1 MPRRGGED
9 FQRLQF
15 LLKLWVL
22 WVGMWLPNNFRE
34 VKYELIELKLY
45 EKQTGLKWPKN
56 DRVPEHV
63 CLFKLIKNRTKIH
76 HIWLQILIFF
86 KISDTL
92 WIGK

>member
-22 WVGMWLPNNFRE
+22 WVGMWLSNNFRE

-56 DRVPEHV
+56 DTEFLNMFV
-63 CLFKLIKNRTKIH
+63 CL
-76 HIWLQILIFF
+76 
-86 KISDTL
+86 S
-92 WIGK
+92 